1 MATIIVFMQDVPQI
15 NSLAQQCNGLYSA
28 QPRQGYELY
37 VVTTPHHSKLPRVS
51 VSLQNGQLHLINP
64 EVCQPIP
71 VPNSPGDRTLLIIQ
85 HFGQGRT
92 LSFGNNIH
100 MGTPDTVIVISQQ
113 PCIGVVGTHEAGDIT
128 RAMFD
133 PDQAAGAW
141 DDLQRYLEA
150 LNC

>member
-15 NSLAQQCNGLYSA
+15 NGLDQQCNGLYSA

-37 VVTTPHHSKLPRVS
+37 VVTTPSHLVLPCVS

-71 VPNSPGDRTLLIIQ
+71 VPNGDKTLLIIQ
-85 HFGQGRT
+85 HFGHRRT

-100 MGTPDTVIVISQQ
+100 MGTPRTVIVISQQ

-141 DDLQRYLEA
+141 RDLQSYLED